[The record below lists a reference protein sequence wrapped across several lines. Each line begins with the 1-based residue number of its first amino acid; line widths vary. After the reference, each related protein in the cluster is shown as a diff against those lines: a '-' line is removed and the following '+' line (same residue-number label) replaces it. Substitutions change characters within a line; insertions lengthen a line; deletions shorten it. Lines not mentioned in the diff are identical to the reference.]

1 LNKKL
6 FYANLDKFSKILLD
20 NATNLQA
27 FLFNST
33 IYVEGIRKSVSQ
45 VENYC
50 KKGSRILDLGCGTGF
65 LSTELSSLGFYVE
78 GIDVEADNP
87 EMIKEFK
94 KRRGLQTEIWK
105 ALENSNTR
113 FKFYDGIKIP
123 YSDQSFDAVV
133 AHAVI
138 EHISVDNI
146 DKTFQEIQRVLK
158 PGGYFFIFRTPRK
171 QALMEYVARILGIGS
186 PHVLMEEQGII
197 SMLNTNNFEVVSFQ
211 KTDMVLGFLPG
222 KLQDVWNFLSHDL
235 LIIDKLLLKTPLSY
249 LAHHMQI
256 LCRKREETTKSL
268 L

>member
-1 LNKKL
+1 MNKKL
-6 FYANLDKFSKILLD
+6 FYANLYHFSKILLD
-20 NATNLQA
+20 SATNLQS
-27 FLFNST
+27 FLLHSK
-33 IYVEGIRKSVSQ
+33 IYVDGIRKSVTE
-45 VENYC
+45 VEKYY
-50 KKGSRILDLGCGTGF
+50 KKGAKILDLGCGTGF
-65 LSTELSSLGFYVE
+65 LSMELSSLGFYVE
-78 GIDVEADNP
+78 GIDVEDNP
-87 EMIKEFK
+87 EIIKEFK

-105 ALENSNTR
+105 ALENSNTS

-123 YSDQSFDAVV
+123 YSDETFDAVV

-138 EHISVDNI
+138 EHIPVDNI

-158 PGGYFFIFRTPRK
+158 QGGYFFIFRTPRK
-171 QALMEYVARILGIGS
+171 QALMEHVASILGIGS
-186 PHVLMEEQGII
+186 HHVLMEEQGII

-211 KTDMVLGFLPG
+211 RTDMVLGFLPG
-222 KLQDVWNFLSHDL
+222 KLQDVWNFLSHAL